1 MFCTQL
7 TSGRCKSIT
16 KSVAE
21 VVIKRYLDD
30 LQENTHKEYR
40 ENIVEN
46 SQLSHSVNKA
56 LNK

>member
-16 KSVAE
+16 KPIAE

-30 LQENTHKEYR
+30 LQENIHKDSK
-40 ENIVEN
+40 ENIVED